1 MPSTLDV
8 KQQTILNRVLFPIPL
23 AKHIPSKFPNLIK
36 NNIYE
41 EQLFKKI
48 DSNPREAGGGAE
60 YPLSFQFDSDN

>member
-1 MPSTLDV
+1 MLSVLEV
-8 KQQTILNRVLFPIPL
+8 KQQTILNRILIPTSL

-48 DSNPREAGGGAE
+48 DANPREAGGGAE